1 MSVTTDLKY
10 PREFESFRI
19 SARSIDTLIDDEKP
33 IAAPAASGWRFHA
46 AFSCLCV
53 VNLVSA
59 LDASSLSVALP
70 VSTHIPS
77 ATPSTNQQSL
87 QTIAEE
93 LHGSGV
99 EAFWSGTS
107 FLLASTVF
115 QPSFASFSDVFGR
128 KPMLLIAL
136 TLFTAGAIIAA
147 VSQDFAVLLVGRT
160 IQGIGGGGIQA
171 LSNVIITDLAP
182 LRERGKYV
190 GIIAMT
196 WAVGSVAGPVIGGVL
211 VEKSSWRW
219 IFWLNIPFCAVA
231 FVMIPIFLNL
241 AHKGGDLGSKLKKID
256 WVGSFLFVA
265 STTSVLIPVTWG
277 GTMYPWTHWRTLT
290 PLFTGLLGLLLFL
303 LWSTYLPLRSVS
315 PILPGSLFASRT
327 SLATYLSF
335 VIHGMVQWG
344 ILFYMPLYFEGA
356 KALSPIG
363 AGVALFPWTFTVAP
377 AAVVVGFLIA
387 RLARYRWALWTGW
400 MFVATGMGLLI
411 TFDAGTPTRVWV
423 PLALVSGLGLGI
435 LYPAQSLC
443 NQAAAPP
450 ADVGIASALS
460 AFFRNYGQMLGVA
473 VGGSVVQNAM
483 RGKLEASGNA
493 YLVAHAGEISKDV
506 SALVETV
513 KAMRGSAD
521 VAKVALREEL
531 VTAYCGSLRTLW
543 VVMTALAGVA
553 LVCSV
558 LFTKAYSLEREL
570 ETKQGFVA
578 EEKEM
583 DELSAA

>member
-10 PREFESFRI
+10 PAEFGSVRL
-19 SARSIDTLIDDEKP
+19 SARSTKSLVSLDDEKP
-33 IAAPAASGWRFHA
+33 AAASASGWRFHA

-70 VSTHIPS
+70 
-77 ATPSTNQQSL
+77 
-87 QTIAEE
+87 TIAEE

-115 QPSFASFSDVFGR
+115 QPSFASFSEVFGR

-136 TLFTAGAIIAA
+136 ALFTAGAIIAA
-147 VSQDFAVLLVGRT
+147 VAQDFAVLLIGRT
-160 IQGIGGGGIQA
+160 VQGIGGGGIQA

-182 LRERGKYV
+182 LKERGKYV

-231 FVMIPIFLNL
+231 FIMIPIFLNL
-241 AHKGGDLGSKLKKID
+241 AHKGGNLGDKLRKID

-265 STTSVLIPVTWG
+265 STTSVLIPITWG
-277 GTMYPWTHWRTLT
+277 GTMYAWTHWRTLT
-290 PLFTGLLGLLLFL
+290 PLCVGVLGLVLFL
-303 LWSTYLPLRSVS
+303 LWSSYVASH

-327 SLATYLSF
+327 SLVTYLSF

-356 KALSPIG
+356 KNLSPIG

-377 AAVVVGFLIA
+377 AAVIVGFLIA
-387 RLARYRWALWTGW
+387 RMGRYRWALWSGW
-400 MFVATGMGLLI
+400 VCVCAGMGLLI
-411 TFDAGTPTRVWV
+411 IYEADTPTKIWV

-435 LYPAQSLC
+435 LYPSQSLC
-443 NQAAAPP
+443 NQAAAP
-450 ADVGIASALS
+450 AAEVGIASALS

-473 VGGSVVQNAM
+473 VGGTVVQNAM
-483 RGKLEASGNA
+483 RDKLEDSGNA
-493 YLVAHAGEISKDV
+493 YLVAHAGSISKDV
-506 SALVETV
+506 SALVETI
-513 KAMRGSAD
+513 KAMRESTDA
-521 VAKVALREEL
+521 VQIALRDEL

-543 VVMTALAGVA
+543 IFMTALAGVA

-558 LFTKAYSLEREL
+558 VFTKAYSLDRDL
-570 ETKQGFVA
+570 ETTQGFVA
-578 EEKEM
+578 QEKAV
-583 DELSAA
+583 ELDDLA

>member
-1 MSVTTDLKY
+1 MTITTDLGY
-10 PREFESFRI
+10 PPEFRSFRS
-19 SARSIDTLIDDEKP
+19 SARSIDTIIEKEEKP
-33 IAAPAASGWRFHA
+33 ATASASGLRFYA

-70 VSTHIPS
+70 
-77 ATPSTNQQSL
+77 
-87 QTIAEE
+87 TIAEE

-115 QPSFASFSDVFGR
+115 QPSFASFSEVFGR
-128 KPMLLIAL
+128 KPILLIAL

-147 VSQDFAVLLVGRT
+147 VSHNFAVLLVGRT

-182 LRERGKYV
+182 LKERGKYV

-231 FVMIPIFLNL
+231 FIMIPLFLNL
-241 AHKGGDLGSKLKKID
+241 QHTRGNLLSKLRKID
-256 WVGSFLFVA
+256 WIGSFLFVA
-265 STTSVLIPVTWG
+265 STTSILIPITWG
-277 GTMYPWTHWRTLT
+277 GTTYPWTHWRTLT
-290 PLFTGLLGLLLFL
+290 PLLVGLLGLGLFL
-303 LWSTYLPLRSVS
+303 LWSAFLTPTQ
-315 PILPGSLFASRT
+315 PILPGSLFRT
-327 SLATYLSF
+327 RTCLTTYLSF

-344 ILFYMPLYFEGA
+344 ILFYMPLYFESA
-356 KALSPIG
+356 KRLSAIG

-387 RLARYRWALWTGW
+387 RLGRYRWALWSGW
-400 MFVATGMGLLI
+400 TLVCCGMGLL
-411 TFDAGTPTRVWV
+411 TLFEEDTPTKMWV
-423 PLALVSGLGLGI
+423 PLALVSGLGLGV

-450 ADVGIASALS
+450 EDVGIASALS

-473 VGGSVVQNAM
+473 VGGTVVQNAM
-483 RGKLEASGNA
+483 KGKLEDSGNA
-493 YLVAHAGEISKDV
+493 YLVAHAGSISKDV
-506 SALVETV
+506 SSLVETIKV
-513 KAMRGSAD
+513 MRKSSDAAELAMVD
-521 VAKVALREEL
+521 EL

-543 VVMTALAGVA
+543 IVMCALAGVA

-558 LFTKAYSLEREL
+558 AFTKKYSLDREL
-570 ETKQGFVA
+570 ETDQGFVLDKVPA
-578 EEKEM
+578 SK
-583 DELSAA
+583 SNV